1 MTPFFTLLVVLAIAA
16 AVAVPL
22 GLWADNEEDRRNR
35 K

>member
-1 MTPFFTLLVVLAIAA
+1 MTPFFTLLTVIAILA

-22 GLWADNEEDRRNR
+22 GLWADDEEDRRNR